1 MSRRRFRRPGR
12 GGRVAYSRPEVVSAV
27 GGVIG
32 ALSAGELSLVTGR
45 DGLGLDELRD
55 GLVGLE
61 GRLRPYPDALWSWL
75 DEHLILLAVEGT
87 SPVEHETV
95 VPVWTDEGAARRG
108 LRLRLVSVG
117 TRGFLDAR
125 IVGVEDVDR
134 VPEWA
139 GFTGVSADEPAASLA
154 MPGDNAVPERWRPA
168 LREVVSRLA
177 RGDFDGLARDGVL
190 APVGHPSH
198 TMVRE
203 GGWRP
208 TPTGSS
214 TCRRTGGDG
223 RTSPRPTTAPAGMPS
238 SCRCGPQV
246 RVPAACRWRPTST
259 TEVRTTCACR

>member
-1 MSRRRFRRPGR
+1 M
-12 GGRVAYSRPEVVSAV
+12 AYSRPEVVSAV

-45 DGLGLDELRD
+45 GGLSAEQLRD
-55 GLVGLE
+55 GLVGVE
-61 GRLRPYPDALWSWL
+61 DRLRPYPDALWSWL
-75 DEHLILLAVEGT
+75 DEHLVLVAVEGT

-95 VPVWTDEGAARRG
+95 VPLWTDEGAARRG
-108 LRLRLVSVG
+108 LRLRLVPVG

-198 TMVRE
+198 TMVR
-203 GGWRP
+203 GGLEAYPDRLVDLPEDWWRWSDLASADHGP
-208 TPTGSS
+208 
-214 TCRRTGGDG
+214 G
-223 RTSPRPTTAPAGMPS
+223 RYALVLSLWTAGQSPSRLSLEADIDDRGADD
-238 SCRCGPQV
+238 V
-246 RVPAACRWRPTST
+246 RVQVIGAH
-259 TEVRTTCACR
+259 VL